1 MKFGLYFKMIYNL
14 GMDEKKGL
22 KDAYAL
28 KTPEDSINL
37 YKTWASTYDD
47 DFAKQNDYR
56 SPIEIAKFFA
66 KYSNPGDTPILD
78 VGAGTGLIGECL
90 NLKSKEI
97 DAIDISPEMLNI
109 ARLKNCYSKIIEADL
124 TKTLLI
130 NDHHYGAIV
139 SAGTFT
145 HGHVGPDVFDELLRV
160 ARSGG
165 LFVFTVHY
173 QLFNKAG
180 FDKKLIEIQKMI
192 TKPAFHE
199 VYVYGNNP
207 DKEHGSDKV
216 IITVFRKR

>member
-1 MKFGLYFKMIYNL
+1 MT
-14 GMDEKKGL
+14 EKKGL
-22 KDAYAL
+22 KDAYSL

-66 KYSNPGDTPILD
+66 QYSNDEDTPILD

-90 NLKSKEI
+90 NLNSKEI

-109 ARLKNCYSKIIEADL
+109 ARTKNCYSKIIEADL
-124 TKTLLI
+124 SKGLSI
-130 NDHHYGAIV
+130 NDNHYGAIV

-145 HGHVGPDVFDELLRV
+145 HGHVGPNVLDELIRITR
-160 ARSGG
+160 AGG
-165 LFVFTVHY
+165 LFVFTVHSK
-173 QLFNKAG
+173 LFKKAG
-180 FDKKLIEIQKMI
+180 FDKKLLEIKKSI
-192 TKPAFHE
+192 TEPIFHE
-199 VYVYGNNP
+199 VDAYGNNP
-207 DKEHGSDKV
+207 DKDHGSDQV